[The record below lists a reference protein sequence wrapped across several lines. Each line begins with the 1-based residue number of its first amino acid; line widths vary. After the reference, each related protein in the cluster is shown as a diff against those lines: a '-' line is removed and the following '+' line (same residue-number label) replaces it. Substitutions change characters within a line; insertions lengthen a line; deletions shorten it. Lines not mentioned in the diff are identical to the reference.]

1 MEGKWWENSAEDS
14 HNTTPPRTEDR
25 QTPFKYKAEG
35 NPLMLL
41 GWVVGLSWLSLS
53 LAGTTSDFA
62 EEIVFPEEH
71 DVTDYYGG
79 ECIWEGGMDEDGVYG
94 DRWYCRYDGA
104 PPGYW
109 DSDWYYCE
117 NQWDDNWFCTN
128 DFGQDSEYEFSAD
141 MERLVD
147 YRMRNLFYYAFS
159 VLLFMTLFPLF
170 TLLLVGRDKN
180 WSSIEVQ
187 GQTVIL
193 RRWYIPL
200 KIKTVTYKEIDASE
214 ISEVQADMVWVD
226 TTSSDDH
233 QGGV

>member
-1 MEGKWWENSAEDS
+1 
-14 HNTTPPRTEDR
+14 
-25 QTPFKYKAEG
+25 
-35 NPLMLL
+35 MLL

-53 LAGTTSDFA
+53 LAGTTSDFV

-117 NQWDDNWFCTN
+117 NQWDDNWFCTD

-187 GQTVIL
+187 GQSVIL

>member
-1 MEGKWWENSAEDS
+1 M
-14 HNTTPPRTEDR
+14 
-25 QTPFKYKAEG
+25 
-35 NPLMLL
+35 
-41 GWVVGLSWLSLS
+41 SLS

-117 NQWDDNWFCTN
+117 NQWDDNWFCTD

-147 YRMRNLFYYAFS
+147 YRMRNTILLCLFRIALHDIVSPFHAPTRGQGQKL
-159 VLLFMTLFPLF
+159 VLDRGAGANGHSQEMVHPTQ
-170 TLLLVGRDKN
+170 DKN
-180 WSSIEVQ
+180 SHIQ
-187 GQTVIL
+187 GN
-193 RRWYIPL
+193 RRL
-200 KIKTVTYKEIDASE
+200 GDL
-214 ISEVQADMVWVD
+214 
-226 TTSSDDH
+226 
-233 QGGV
+233 

>member
-1 MEGKWWENSAEDS
+1 
-14 HNTTPPRTEDR
+14 
-25 QTPFKYKAEG
+25 
-35 NPLMLL
+35 MLL

-79 ECIWEGGMDEDGVYG
+79 ECIWEGGMEDWEYG
-94 DRWYCRYDGA
+94 DRWYCRHDGV
-104 PPGYW
+104 PSGYW
-109 DSDWYYCE
+109 DDWWYYCE
-117 NQWDDNWFCTN
+117 NQWGDNWFCTD

-147 YRMRNLFYYAFS
+147 YRMRNLFYYALS
-159 VLLFMTLFPLF
+159 ALLFMTLFPLF

-200 KIKTVTYKEIDASE
+200 KIKSVTYKEIDASE

-233 QGGV
+233 HGGV